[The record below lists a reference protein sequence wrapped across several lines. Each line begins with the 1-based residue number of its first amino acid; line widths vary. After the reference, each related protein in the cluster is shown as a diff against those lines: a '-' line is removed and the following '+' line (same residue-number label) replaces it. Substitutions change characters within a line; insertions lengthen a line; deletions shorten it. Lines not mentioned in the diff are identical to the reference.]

1 MNLFFEESGDFK
13 AGVAL
18 SQQGEAYQVEMQSGK
33 RSKVRAKDVLLQ
45 FASPDPA
52 EMMKAAHA
60 VADEIDLDFLWEVAG
75 QEEFL
80 FTALGTEYFGHAPQ
94 AHEAAG
100 LILRLHCSP
109 IYFYR
114 KGKGVYKAAPEASL
128 KAALAGVEKKRQQAL
143 VQAAFVEEL
152 TALRLPAAMKPLA
165 LQLLFKPDK
174 NSIEFKALD
183 AACAV
188 LQMAPQR
195 LMLAA
200 GGIVS
205 AKELHLSRF
214 LFEHFPKGLGFP
226 SLTIPAPAKLPL
238 ADVQAFSID
247 DVTTTE
253 IDDAFSVQTLDDG
266 TIRVGIHIAA
276 PGLGIRPGDAADAVA
291 RQRMST
297 VYMPGDKITM
307 LPDSLVQAFTLA
319 EGKTCS
325 AVSLYATLNP
335 ADWSVLAT
343 ETRAEAVPIARNL
356 RHNDLDDLVTEDNL
370 AQDAGNYPH
379 KADIA
384 VLWQWAQVLE
394 KGRMVKRE
402 GFGLKPEQNNRV
414 DFNFYVD
421 DDVVTIARRRRG
433 APLDKIVAELMI
445 FANSS
450 WGKLMHD
457 SGVPGIY
464 RSQGGGSGGW
474 ATKMQVRMV
483 THAAPHQGLGVDQ
496 YAWSTSPLR
505 RYPDLVNQWQILAC
519 VEHGVTAPL
528 VAHFKPRDADLFA
541 IVSQFDAAYA
551 AYADFQS
558 TMERYWCLRWLSQ
571 QAGGRSSDGSNGGDG
586 SVGSNGVHASLPV
599 EAVVLKDEVLRLT
612 DIPLIIRLAGMP
624 FVARGSQVR
633 LDLLRWDDVELS
645 VEARF
650 IDVAAAAPGA
660 TGQENDH
667 EPDDGDQAESAD
679 NAEGSAED
687 GALNLGGATP
697 AALSVDE
704 AVTAMDASAAAAAA
718 AATVVT
724 AVTVETAADPV
735 PPGL

>member
-33 RSKVRAKDVLLQ
+33 RTKVRAKDVLLQ
-45 FASPDPA
+45 FAAPA
-52 EMMKAAHA
+52 PAQLLIDAQA

-75 QEEFL
+75 QEEFT
-80 FTALGTEYFGHAPQ
+80 FGALGAEYFGHAPQ
-94 AHEAAG
+94 PQEAAG
-100 LILRLHCSP
+100 LLLKLHASP
-109 IYFYR
+109 VYFYK
-114 KGKGVYKAAPEASL
+114 KGKGTYKAAPEASL
-128 KAALAGVEKKRQQAL
+128 KAALAGMEKKRQQAL
-143 VQAAFVEEL
+143 VQAGYVEEL
-152 TALRLPAAMKPLA
+152 SAHRLPEAMKPLA

-174 NSIEFKALD
+174 NSIEYKALD
-183 AACAV
+183 AACTA
-188 LQMAPQR
+188 LQIAPQR

-200 GGIVS
+200 GGIAS
-205 AKELHLSRF
+205 AKSLHLSRF
-214 LFEHFPKGLGFP
+214 LFEHFPKGLAFP
-226 SLTIPAPAKLPL
+226 PLQVGAAPALPV
-238 ADVQAFSID
+238 APVAAFSID

-253 IDDAFSVQTLDDG
+253 IDDAFSVQMLDDG
-266 TIRVGIHIAA
+266 TVRIGIHIAA
-276 PGLGIRPGDAADAVA
+276 PGLGIRRDDAIDAVA

-307 LPDSLVQAFTLA
+307 LPDSVVAAFTLA
-319 EGKTCS
+319 EGKTCP
-325 AVSLYATLNP
+325 AVSLYATLDP
-335 ADWSVLAT
+335 ADWSLLAT

-356 RHNDLDDLVTEDNL
+356 RHNDLDELVNEETL
-370 AQDAGNYPH
+370 AAGSGDYPH

-394 KGRMVKRE
+394 QGRMAKRE
-402 GFGLKPEQNNRV
+402 AFGLRPEQNNRV

-445 FANSS
+445 FANST
-450 WGKLMHD
+450 WGKLMHEH
-457 SGVPGIY
+457 GVPGVY
-464 RSQGGGSGGW
+464 RAQGGGSGTSW
-474 ATKMQVRMV
+474 SAKMQVRMV

-505 RYPDLVNQWQILAC
+505 RNPDLVNQWQILAC

-528 VAHFKPRDADLFA
+528 VAPFKPRDADLFA

-571 QAGGRSSDGSNGGDG
+571 QAAGRSNDAAQ
-586 SVGSNGVHASLPV
+586 ASLPV

-624 FVARGSQVR
+624 SVARGSQVR

-650 IDVAAAAPGA
+650 IDVATAAPIAAGD
-660 TGQENDH
+660 EIED

-679 NAEGSAED
+679 NAEGSAE
-687 GALNLGGATP
+687 GGAVEASD
-697 AALSVDE
+697 AAM
-704 AVTAMDASAAAAAA
+704 AVSSAAAPVAAEGDSATTA
-718 AATVVT
+718 A
-724 AVTVETAADPV
+724 TAADPV
-735 PPGL
+735 